1 MTTLPQKENMDYVQ
15 GKLDGMEL
23 ALNIINRRD
32 VNNHSVRW
40 LVKEMQSLREKIND
54 IAKEEEE

>member
-1 MTTLPQKENMDYVQ
+1 MKILPQESLDYVN

-40 LVKEMQSLREKIND
+40 LVKEMQTLRDKINNMV
-54 IAKEEEE
+54 EEE